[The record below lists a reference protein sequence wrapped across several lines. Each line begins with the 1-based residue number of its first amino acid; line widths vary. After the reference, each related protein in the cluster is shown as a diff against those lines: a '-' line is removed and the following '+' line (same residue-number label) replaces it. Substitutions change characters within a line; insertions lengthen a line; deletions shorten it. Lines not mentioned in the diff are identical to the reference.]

1 MSYIF
6 HLMPKLSEVVAHE
19 IVINP
24 KKCARL
30 CDVLMFLSKL

>member
-6 HLMPKLSEVVAHE
+6 HLMPKLSEVGAHK

-24 KKCARL
+24 IKCARP
-30 CDVLMFLSKL
+30 CDVLMSLSKF